1 MFSTCLVQGLYGEQ
15 QTVQSR
21 QSCSSDIL
29 ACIKTDKGICAFK
42 LGSDPT
48 SQIWTSFAERERER
62 ERANSKQKSVFKTIG
77 LLESYKMHDLL
88 ALQKHQIC

>member
-62 ERANSKQKSVFKTIG
+62 ARKLKTEVCIQDYWFTG
-77 LLESYKMHDLL
+77 IIQN
-88 ALQKHQIC
+88 A